1 MSIVVV
7 KSLDSRITK
16 KHRLVPMTH
25 SYLFDCKITKFFVD
39 HGLKQSECDPCVF
52 SSDKVVVLLFN
63 GGSIFF
69 SESGEDIQDILY
81 LQEDLFEV
89 QDIYSKSIPSITQ
102 VQDTGISS
110 PEGASYHTR
119 ISGACACVLS
129 VHRISPDLKA
139 IADECL
145 WFVVFLESSLSDIA
159 IFHYIRKKSIVL
171 SSYLTV
177 REGVS
182 WSAASDGMT
191 SRLQLVALSGFR
203 RDISNQSLTP
213 L

>member
-7 KSLDSRITK
+7 KILDSRITK

-39 HGLKQSECDPCVF
+39 HGLKQSECDQCVF
-52 SSDKVVVLLFN
+52 SN

-81 LQEDLFEV
+81 LQQDLFEV
-89 QDIYSKSIPSITQ
+89 QGIYSKSILSITQ

-119 ISGACACVLS
+119 ISGAWQHVFFQF
-129 VHRISPDLKA
+129 
-139 IADECL
+139 IASAQIL
-145 WFVVFLESSLSDIA
+145 ILRPLLMNVFGSWFSAYQASQIL
-159 IFHYIRKKSIVL
+159 L
-171 SSYLTV
+171 SSITFA
-177 REGVS
+177 RS
-182 WSAASDGMT
+182 
-191 SRLQLVALSGFR
+191 Q
-203 RDISNQSLTP
+203 
-213 L
+213 